1 MAIGRRNSSLSASTG
16 AGLANSN
23 SLPTITTLEQLL
35 PAIKVWQQ
43 KLNTVLEKGRVLR
56 PPFNLRASSVTG
68 ARAIL
73 LEWEVVPGA
82 DGYEISVSS
91 NGDFSDEQVLQV
103 QTSPLATSYVHSLS
117 ASGITQY
124 YRVSA
129 TSGTVANPQSVIG
142 APSAPVSIASGHNGT
157 VFSPLLQTVVKNVRN
172 TFNRKIL
179 PDGN

>member
-73 LEWEVVPGA
+73 LEWEVVP
-82 DGYEISVSS
+82 
-91 NGDFSDEQVLQV
+91 
-103 QTSPLATSYVHSLS
+103 LATSYVHSLS

-157 VFSPLLQTVVKNVRN
+157 VFSPLLQTVVKNVR
-172 TFNRKIL
+172 
-179 PDGN
+179 